1 MTFPT
6 YRTRFF
12 MLPTLADYEGEQ
24 APWLMC
30 TYLTGA
36 NGNLFNKEVSLKGL
50 TIAPNQVT
58 SITLDLD
65 K

>member
-1 MTFPT
+1 
-6 YRTRFF
+6 